1 VSEISFSQIWEA
13 VKELDRE
20 RQERLFNLLE
30 LLLERAEEPLSEEE
44 NLEIEMLKE
53 GILDRVP
60 SAPFDQ
66 KTFEEWVPVT
76 IEGKPLSETIIE
88 ERR

>member
-1 VSEISFSQIWEA
+1 MSFSRIWEA
-13 VKELDRE
+13 VKGISRE
-20 RQERLFNLLE
+20 KQERLFNLLQ
-30 LLLERAEEPLSEEE
+30 LLLDRGEEPLSEEE
-44 NLEIEMLKE
+44 KLELEMLKE
-53 GILDRVP
+53 GILDSVP
-60 SAPFDQ
+60 ATPFDQ